1 METTKS
7 NELLDI
13 LYGDSDITMQQVYK
27 ILGTEDID
35 VESLKTI
42 FNIEIKN
49 KRLSSIVNYI
59 CYTLESPEKASIIFN
74 QFPLE
79 QRANS
84 LSRNIVDTFGIED
97 VEKTIV
103 EATAKGID
111 FSINIKLLS
120 RLSDEVLEFIYNNKI
135 KTNSKN
141 GLNLDSVIDNPE
153 KYSKLINLQS
163 NFIMP
168 CYFQQSTKIVGK
180 RNTNCAIPTKN
191 KFVLNFKKY
200 FEFLTYGR
208 DLEYKKELYSYCKKR
223 INNFDKFLI
232 FIDYEDINYLGD

>member
-7 NELLDI
+7 NELLDM
-13 LYGDSDITMQQVYK
+13 LYSDSDITMQQVYK

-42 FNIEIKN
+42 LNIEIKK
-49 KRLSSIVNYI
+49 KRLSSIINYV
-59 CYTLESPEKASIIFN
+59 CHTLESPQKASIIFN

-79 QRANS
+79 HRASS
-84 LSRNIVDTFGIED
+84 LSRNIVDDFGIED

-103 EATAKGID
+103 EAIGSGID

-120 RLSDEVLEFIYNNKI
+120 RLSDDILEIIYKNKI

-141 GLNLDSVIDNPE
+141 GLNLDSVINNPE
-153 KYSKLINLQS
+153 KYSKIINLQS

-168 CYFQQSTKIVGK
+168 CYFQQSTKIVCK
-180 RNTNCAIPTKN
+180 RKAKYAPPTKN
-191 KFVLNFKKY
+191 KFILNFKDY

-208 DLEYKKELYSYCKKR
+208 DLEYKKEVYSYCEKR
-223 INNFDKFLI
+223 IQNFDKFLTYI
-232 FIDYEDINYLGD
+232 NYEDINYLGD

>member
-7 NELLDI
+7 NELLDM

-42 FNIEIKN
+42 LNIEIKK
-49 KRLSSIVNYI
+49 KRLSSIINYI
-59 CYTLESPEKASIIFN
+59 CHTLESPQKASIIFN

-79 QRANS
+79 HRAGS
-84 LSRNIVDTFGIED
+84 LSRNIVDDFGIED

-103 EATAKGID
+103 DAIDSGID

-120 RLSDEVLEFIYNNKI
+120 RLSDDTLEIIYKNKI

-141 GLNLDSVIDNPE
+141 GLNLDSVINNPE
-153 KYSKLINLQS
+153 KYSKLIDLQS

-168 CYFQQSTKIVGK
+168 CYFQQSRKIVCK
-180 RNTNCAIPTKN
+180 RKVKYAPPTNN
-191 KFVLNFKKY
+191 KFILNFKDY
-200 FEFLTYGR
+200 FEFLTYDR
-208 DLEYKKELYSYCKKR
+208 DLEYKKEVYSYCEKR
-223 INNFDKFLI
+223 IQNFDKFLTYI
-232 FIDYEDINYLGD
+232 NYEDINYLGD